1 MSSYGIHRFFVPPEL
16 IDGESVTL
24 VGDVADQLVRVLRAR
39 PGEQIVVLDDTGWE
53 YMVTLESLSRRK
65 VQGRVTKRLQSKGE
79 PRVRITLYQAVLK
92 ADRFELV
99 LQKGTELGVSEFV
112 PVFCARS
119 VPKADGHGKTTRYQ
133 RWMRII
139 AEAAEQSSRGRLPSL
154 KPAVEFSDACELADG
169 LALIPWEEESG
180 TGLKSAIEEWIHAG
194 RAASPV
200 SLFTGPEGGLTRN
213 EIERARASGI
223 VPVSL
228 GRRILRAET
237 AAIAATTAILYEAGE
252 LGG

>member
-1 MSSYGIHRFFVPPEL
+1 MSSHGMHRFFVPPEL

-24 VGDVADQLVRVLRAR
+24 VGGVADQLVRVLRTR
-39 PGEQIVVLDDTGWE
+39 PGEQIIVLDDTGWE

-65 VQGRVTKRLQSKGE
+65 VQGRVTKRLRSKGE
-79 PRVRITLYQAVLK
+79 PGVGITLYQAVLK
-92 ADRFELV
+92 ADRFEFV
-99 LQKGTELGVSEFV
+99 LQKGTELGVSAFV

-119 VPKADGHGKTTRYQ
+119 VPKADGHGRTMRDR

-139 AEAAEQSSRGRLPSL
+139 TEAAEQSRRGRLPSL
-154 KPAVEFSDACELADG
+154 KTAVEFSDACERAEG
-169 LALIPWEEESG
+169 LALIPWEEEG
-180 TGLKSAIEEWIHAG
+180 RIGLKSALEEWIHAG
-194 RAASPV
+194 RSAKPV
-200 SLFTGPEGGLTRN
+200 SLFTGPEGGLTRQ

-237 AAIAATTAILYEAGE
+237 AAIAATAAILYEAGE